1 MRHYRQ
7 KGKNVSR
14 ESQIQ
19 CISGS
24 FTLFYLSFVTLLY
37 SNFITELHDI
47 KNICFFFRKCL
58 IANYAKSENFVHSIL
73 LEKNS

>member
-1 MRHYRQ
+1 MD
-7 KGKNVSR
+7 VSM

-24 FTLFYLSFVTLLY
+24 FTLFYLSFVTPLK

-47 KNICFFFRKCL
+47 KKYMLFLQK
-58 IANYAKSENFVHSIL
+58 AKTLYIVFYSKKTLRQAMTREISL
-73 LEKNS
+73 PGSSW